1 MSGPCGG
8 KQQLE
13 TQAYF
18 FQVWGA
24 VGGLHF
30 RLRFLYLH
38 QVGTELEIREG
49 WSGPSP
55 GSESVTV
62 CMARNGT
69 TISTK
74 WPDDARRCL

>member
-55 GSESVTV
+55 GSESVTFESCV
-62 CMARNGT
+62 TVVSCET
-69 TISTK
+69 
-74 WPDDARRCL
+74 